1 MKQYWRVGAIRA
13 LASLALGMFVLGRL
27 YYEYVPVLQDM
38 GLIGALILGSALVL
52 LFMGFGWIYDVK
64 GRMWSPQAQAGVE
77 RSPFSYVADYR
88 SYAVDYAV
96 FHSVL
101 TTLKGIQSRLDFD
114 TESIDDILRYLGG
127 FFDRGINRK
136 DIFSASGD
144 AKDFMQDHPFSPLSA
159 EAEKSVSLGGKAKH
173 AFQVQMLRLT
183 WIQSLTGL
191 FQDVLIFGTFMIA
204 LIYFEGSGVVSGIV
218 PFQILII
225 GIFVIS
231 LPLFLILATLGWFYD
246 RKLQIW
252 SPDLMV
258 KVERNPYTFVAEPRL
273 HIMILP
279 AFFAVLE
286 TMREVLLSV
295 NADTSDI
302 DRILSY
308 IEEYGKLDV
317 ARDEDMARARELR
330 KSYGALFKSEDGRV

>member
-1 MKQYWRVGAIRA
+1 
-13 LASLALGMFVLGRL
+13 MFVLGRL
-27 YYEYVPVLQDM
+27 YYEFVPVLQDM
-38 GLIGALILGSALVL
+38 GLIGALILSSALVL
-52 LFMGFGWIYDVK
+52 LFMGLGWIYDVK

-96 FHSVL
+96 FYSVFR
-101 TTLKGIQSRLDFD
+101 TLRKIQSGLGLE
-114 TESIDDILRYLGG
+114 TESIDESLRYLGS

-136 DIFSASGD
+136 DIFSAFGD
-144 AKDFMQDHPFSPLSA
+144 ARDFMKDHPFGLQSA
-159 EAEKSVSLGGKAKH
+159 ATEKSLGLGGKAKLG
-173 AFQVQMLRLT
+173 FQVQMLRLT

-191 FQDVLIFGTFMIA
+191 FQDVLVFGTFMIT
-204 LIYFEGSGVVSGIV
+204 LIYFEGSDVVGGIV
-218 PFQILII
+218 PADILIF

-231 LPLFLILATLGWFYD
+231 LPLFLILTTLGWFYD

-252 SPDLMV
+252 SPDLVV
-258 KVERNPYTFVAEPRL
+258 KVERNPFTYVAEPRL

-279 AFFAVLE
+279 VFIVVLE

-295 NADTSDI
+295 NADASDI

-308 IEEYGKLDV
+308 IEEYRKLDV
-317 ARDEDMARARELR
+317 TRDEDMARARKLR
-330 KSYGALFKSEDGRV
+330 KSYGTLFKSKEGSV